1 MSDYIDEAPPEDPYA
16 PDTAPAVDGLAL
28 FEQGVIGGMLAHPRI
43 IPALEREVAAGD
55 FHDGR
60 LGVIFTR
67 VVEWHL
73 AGAHI
78 DYLSVWDQLAAWG
91 VHGISLPELSEW
103 GTVTA
108 DAARFYAS
116 KVREASVERA
126 LRLIGARLMEGG
138 VEPGVAMAR
147 AAQDLRTLR
156 DMAVGG
162 MSVRWLREVL
172 DVPEEDDAYDWAI
185 PGLLERQDRLM
196 LSAGEG
202 VGKALDVDTPIPTP
216 SGWTTMGA
224 LQIGDEV
231 LGADGMP
238 TRVTAATE
246 HMDDRECFAVLFSD
260 GSQIIADAEHQWLTD
275 DYVSRQARNDRV
287 REVRTTREI
296 LDTLRARDGFCLNH
310 SIPAAAPLELPVAD
324 LPVEPYVLGAWLGD
338 GHTDDGR
345 ITIGDED
352 ADEMAALLADC
363 GWPAHKQSGK
373 YLYGIRGLK
382 VKLREARVLGRKHIP
397 TAYLRAS
404 FSQRLAL
411 LQGLMDTDG
420 TIRAGGDER
429 GRGKGSA
436 RCEFSVTDERLAADA
451 YELILSLGII
461 ATIRESDATID
472 GRVVGRRWRISFAT
486 DLPVFRLTRKLDRMA
501 PLRTPRARRRYIVA
515 VTPVESRPV
524 RCIQVD
530 NADHLFL
537 AGRTMIPTH
546 NSTFLRQM
554 ATMTA
559 AGLHPFEGS
568 DIPPLNVL
576 VIDVENS
583 ERQWRRAV
591 RGLADRAAQLGQRD
605 PRNHLALHCVP
616 PMDITNA
623 NDLGKVHRWIDE
635 SKPDLVL
642 MGPLYRMT
650 GGSLNKEEEAKPVL
664 NALDSIRERDVAM
677 LIEVHAGLDK
687 DGTGERGLRPRGSST
702 LLGWPEF
709 GLGIRRDKQIEG
721 RTPTFSLVR
730 WRGDRDRRDFPRKL
744 VWGQSWP
751 WERLPY

>member
-1 MSDYIDEAPPEDPYA
+1 MSDFVDEVPPEDPYA
-16 PDTAPAVDGLAL
+16 PGTTPAVDGLAL

-202 VGKALDVDTPIPTP
+202 VGK
-216 SGWTTMGA
+216 
-224 LQIGDEV
+224 
-231 LGADGMP
+231 
-238 TRVTAATE
+238 
-246 HMDDRECFAVLFSD
+246 
-260 GSQIIADAEHQWLTD
+260 
-275 DYVSRQARNDRV
+275 
-287 REVRTTREI
+287 
-296 LDTLRARDGFCLNH
+296 
-310 SIPAAAPLELPVAD
+310 
-324 LPVEPYVLGAWLGD
+324 
-338 GHTDDGR
+338 
-345 ITIGDED
+345 
-352 ADEMAALLADC
+352 
-363 GWPAHKQSGK
+363 
-373 YLYGIRGLK
+373 
-382 VKLREARVLGRKHIP
+382 
-397 TAYLRAS
+397 
-404 FSQRLAL
+404 
-411 LQGLMDTDG
+411 
-420 TIRAGGDER
+420 
-429 GRGKGSA
+429 
-436 RCEFSVTDERLAADA
+436 
-451 YELILSLGII
+451 
-461 ATIRESDATID
+461 
-472 GRVVGRRWRISFAT
+472 
-486 DLPVFRLTRKLDRMA
+486 
-501 PLRTPRARRRYIVA
+501 
-515 VTPVESRPV
+515 
-524 RCIQVD
+524 
-530 NADHLFL
+530 
-537 AGRTMIPTH
+537 
-546 NSTFLRQM
+546 STFLRQI
-554 ATMTA
+554 ATMSA

-591 RGLADRAAQLGQRD
+591 RGLTERAAMVGKRD
-605 PRNHLALHCVP
+605 PRDHLALHCVP

-623 NDLGKVHRWIDE
+623 NDLGRIHRWIDE

-751 WERLPY
+751 WEKSY